1 MMNRVR
7 IINRRRKFN
16 LDDKMSRV
24 VMMIGRRRFNSM
36 IWSVR

>member
-36 IWSVR
+36 I